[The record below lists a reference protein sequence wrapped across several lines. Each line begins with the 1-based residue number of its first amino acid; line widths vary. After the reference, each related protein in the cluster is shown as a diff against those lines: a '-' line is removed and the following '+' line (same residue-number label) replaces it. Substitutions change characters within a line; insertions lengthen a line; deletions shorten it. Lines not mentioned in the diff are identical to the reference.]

1 MTSTVTQ
8 DAQSTAISYVM
19 TTTSSLLR
27 TSKPPDD
34 NKNTE
39 EYHAV
44 LLAIYSVVLLSG
56 TISLS
61 LMTHIMKSST
71 ASITSI
77 AVLNLIFAHFIFLL
91 TVPFR
96 IYYYA
101 TNHWS
106 LGRGWCKVVSG
117 MIHIHMYMSFIFYVI
132 ILITRL
138 MTFYH
143 KTASVASFQR
153 IHALLLSAVVWMVVL
168 VVVPCIIYFSYG
180 KNNEAGN
187 SDNNNNNNNSTTV
200 GTRCFKFGKHIDQQS
215 AAKVFNYI
223 ISILIIVVAT
233 GLTALQANVLRVLYR
248 RDHRRCTSQQD
259 FGAQLK
265 SLFFALIMVV
275 CFIPYH
281 LFRLNYLE
289 HIELQSVNEVF
300 LSLTTFNCLDML
312 TFLGRRT
319 CSMCFPGKAS

>member
-8 DAQSTAISYVM
+8 DTQSTAMSYM
-19 TTTSSLLR
+19 MTTSSLLR

-39 EYHAV
+39 EYHTV

-61 LMTHIMKSST
+61 LMMHIMKSST
-71 ASITSI
+71 TSITSI

-106 LGRGWCKVVSG
+106 LGLGWCKVVSG
-117 MIHIHMYMSFIFYVI
+117 MIHIHMYMSFVFYVI

-143 KTASVASFQR
+143 KTAWVASFQR

-168 VVVPCIIYFSYG
+168 VMVPCIIYFSYG
-180 KNNEAGN
+180 ITKEEK
-187 SDNNNNNNNSTTV
+187 SLNNSTT
-200 GTRCFKFGKHIDQQS
+200 CFKFGKNIES

-223 ISILIIVVAT
+223 ISTLIIVVAT

-248 RDHRRCTSQQD
+248 KDRRRCTSQQD

-289 HIELQSVNEVF
+289 HIELQNVNEVF